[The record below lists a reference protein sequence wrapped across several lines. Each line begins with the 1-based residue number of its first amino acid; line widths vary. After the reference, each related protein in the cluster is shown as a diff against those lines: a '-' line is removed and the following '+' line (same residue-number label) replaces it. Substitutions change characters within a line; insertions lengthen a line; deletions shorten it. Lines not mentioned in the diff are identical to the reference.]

1 MEISQAF
8 RFGYKA
14 KLSTL
19 TFNGVPVPVFGEGS
33 VPENQPEPY
42 VIITTFTSRQ
52 RFVDKSKV
60 FECTQLLDIVDAAK
74 EPTGFRR
81 ALTIAD
87 AVEEL
92 INPDDSTDIDVT
104 AYGYRIGNTFN
115 IESKNLHYQN
125 DTKYV
130 YRVLKRYR
138 HLVSKEP
145 IPST

>member
-8 RFGYKA
+8 RLGYKT
-14 KLSTL
+14 KLSAL
-19 TFNGVPVPVFGEGS
+19 AFEGVSVPVFGEGS
-33 VPENQPEPY
+33 VPENYPEPY
-42 VIITTFTSRQ
+42 VIITTFTSNQ

-60 FECTQLLDIVDAAK
+60 FECTQLVDIVDAYQSP
-74 EPTGFRR
+74 EGFRR

-87 AVEEL
+87 AVENL
-92 INPDDSTDIDVT
+92 INPDDFTDVDIRD
-104 AYGYRIGNTFN
+104 YGYRIGNTFA

-145 IPST
+145 VLST